1 MMSTLLR
8 FSNLISKY
16 MAVLVIIIAATYYH
30 RISTI
35 ANYFAGGNKDV
46 RQGNLQLTPEA
57 E

>member
-16 MAVLVIIIAATYYH
+16 MAVPVIIIAPTYYH

-35 ANYFAGGNKDV
+35 ANYFAYRKKDV